1 MRFKIDRASV
11 IVESKFTVFALYYF
25 VNEGNFPGTSP
36 RGGLYLEGRFNGG
49 FYALSVWGAYIW
61 RGLFSELSGILIS
74 KATTAHAAHFLKH
87 YRQDSLLHDYHVK
100 FPISRKH
107 AKAIFSLSFLNL
119 VRFPRIQSQGNSPIF
134 DILSA
139 LKRIHFYSRF
149 FAAVAFAIITVA
161 KAPSL
166 LLHWTT
172 SSPLFFLRDSKASK
186 TRARVKIT
194 PREKGLFSRG
204 VISRALAFRSLYYP

>member
-49 FYALSVWGAYIW
+49 FFALPVWGAYIW
-61 RGLFSELSGILIS
+61 RGLFSELYGILIS

-87 YRQDSLLHDYHVK
+87 YRQDSLLNDYHVK

-119 VRFPRIQSQGNSPIF
+119 VRFPRIQSQGNSPPF

-161 KAPSL
+161 KAPSS
-166 LLHWTT
+166 LLH
-172 SSPLFFLRDSKASK
+172 
-186 TRARVKIT
+186 
-194 PREKGLFSRG
+194 
-204 VISRALAFRSLYYP
+204 